1 MTPARDRDDDATL
14 VLRFREGDG
23 EAFSVLLERYEARA
37 RRLAYGFL
45 RDSQGAEDVAQDSFL
60 QAYRRI
66 RSLKQPSSFRSW
78 LFSIVVN
85 RARDELR
92 HRGRFEEVEDL
103 EVPLR
108 EASNAPDEQQTAESR
123 ELRVYLR
130 RFIAELPTKY
140 REPLLLKE
148 VEGMTYAEIAE
159 LLQIPMG
166 TAQIRIHRAR
176 LRLRERLQS
185 LGIHV
190 SNEGIGVVTGEGAGR

>member
-1 MTPARDRDDDATL
+1 MSARERDDDATL
-14 VLRFREGDG
+14 VLRFREGDDG
-23 EAFSVLLERYEARA
+23 AFSALVDRYEARS

-45 RDSQGAEDVAQDSFL
+45 RDAQAAEDVAQDSFL

-66 RSLKQPSSFRSW
+66 RTLKQPSSFRSW

-92 HRGRFEEVEDL
+92 HRSRFDEVEDL
-103 EVPLR
+103 EIPLR
-108 EASNAPDEQQTAESR
+108 AASDDPDEDQLVESR
-123 ELRVYLR
+123 ELRGFLR
-130 RFIAELPTKY
+130 RFIGELPAKY

-159 LLQIPMG
+159 LLGMPMG

-176 LRLRERLQS
+176 LRLRERLVAA
-185 LGIHV
+185 GVHRA
-190 SNEGIGVVTGEGAGR
+190 SNQGTQEGG

>member
-1 MTPARDRDDDATL
+1 MTTARERDDDATL
-14 VLRFREGDG
+14 VQRFRAGDPA
-23 EAFSVLLERYEARA
+23 AFSELVERYEARA

-45 RDSQGAEDVAQDSFL
+45 RDQQGAEDVAQDSFL

-108 EASNAPDEQQTAESR
+108 EASTAPDELQTAESR
-123 ELRVYLR
+123 ELRGYLR
-130 RFIAELPTKY
+130 RFIADLPVKY

-148 VEGMTYAEIAE
+148 VEGMTYAEIAD
-159 LLQIPMG
+159 LLEIPMG

-176 LRLRERLQS
+176 LRLRDRLQT
-185 LGIHV
+185 LGISV
-190 SNEGIGVVTGEGAGR
+190 SGAGAGAVTDEGARR

>member
-1 MTPARDRDDDATL
+1 MTTARERDDDATL
-14 VLRFREGDG
+14 VLRFREGDSG
-23 EAFSVLLERYEARA
+23 AFSALVERYEARA
-37 RRLAYGFL
+37 RRLANGFL
-45 RDSQGAEDVAQDSFL
+45 RDAHAAEDVAQDSFL

-92 HRGRFEEVEDL
+92 HRGRFDEVEDL

-108 EASNAPDEQQTAESR
+108 KASAAPDELQTAESR
-123 ELRVYLR
+123 ELRGVLR
-130 RFIAELPTKY
+130 RIISELPAKY

-159 LLQIPMG
+159 LLGIPMG

-176 LRLRERLQS
+176 LRLRERLLA
-185 LGIHV
+185 LGV
-190 SNEGIGVVTGEGAGR
+190 SAPGGKDHQHGL

>member
-1 MTPARDRDDDATL
+1 MTAARERDDDATL
-14 VLRFREGDG
+14 VLRFREGDPT
-23 EAFSVLLERYEARA
+23 AFSTLVERYEARA

-45 RDSQGAEDVAQDSFL
+45 RDAQAAEDVAQDSFL

-108 EASNAPDEQQTAESR
+108 EASNAPDELQTTESR
-123 ELRVYLR
+123 ELRGFLQ
-130 RFIAELPTKY
+130 RFIAELPSKY

-159 LLQIPMG
+159 MLGIPMG

-176 LRLRERLQS
+176 LRLRDRLTA
-185 LGIHV
+185 H
-190 SNEGIGVVTGEGAGR
+190 GVTVGGREES

>member
-1 MTPARDRDDDATL
+1 MVSARDRDDDATL
-14 VLRFREGDG
+14 VLRFREGDDG
-23 EAFSVLLERYEARA
+23 AFAALVERYEART

-45 RDSQGAEDVAQDSFL
+45 RDSQSAEDVAQDSFL

-92 HRGRFEEVEDL
+92 HRSRYDEVEDL

-108 EASNAPDEQQTAESR
+108 AASDDPSEDQIVESR
-123 ELRVYLR
+123 ELRGFLR
-130 RFIAELPTKY
+130 RFIAELPAKY

-159 LLQIPMG
+159 LLGMPMG

-176 LRLRERLQS
+176 LRLRERLVAA
-185 LGIHV
+185 GIH
-190 SNEGIGVVTGEGAGR
+190 GVGKQEEENDGL